1 MNEKLKWREQKDYT
15 MDEVKTIKTE
25 CLGQPEEKLWIA
37 TRNMVEVR
45 NIFNHIKSLNYK
57 DRPNYELIRNNLKSI
72 LNVNVEIPAIV
83 YVPS

>member
-1 MNEKLKWREQKDYT
+1 
-15 MDEVKTIKTE
+15 
-25 CLGQPEEKLWIA
+25 
-37 TRNMVEVR
+37 MVEVR

-72 LNVNVEIPAIV
+72 LNVNMEIPTIV